1 MGHQSTVQS
10 IPPASAAAIV
20 KRQTARF
27 TYWARDAATLKI
39 RGSSG
44 PGTSTVA
51 LEDGSGSV
59 MEKKSGSAMKRR
71 G

>member
-27 TYWARDAATLKI
+27 TYWARDAATLKMQD
-39 RGSSG
+39 SSG
-44 PGTSTVA
+44 PETSTAA
-51 LEDGSGSV
+51 L
-59 MEKKSGSAMKRR
+59 
-71 G
+71 